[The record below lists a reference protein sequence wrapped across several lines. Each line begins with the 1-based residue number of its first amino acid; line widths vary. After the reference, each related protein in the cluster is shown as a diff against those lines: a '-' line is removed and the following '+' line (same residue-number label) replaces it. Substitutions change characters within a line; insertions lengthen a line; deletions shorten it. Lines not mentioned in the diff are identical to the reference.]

1 MLALIRGAGDLATGI
16 ALRLWRSGI
25 RVVLTDLERPTAIR
39 RTVAFSEAIVYG
51 ETAVEDV
58 TAHLAANADEARALL
73 AQGIVPVLADPGCAC
88 REALAPDAL
97 VDAILAKRNLGTRI
111 TDAPVVVGVGPGF
124 TAGEDCHAVV
134 ETMRGHTLGRVI
146 YSGSALPNTNIPGLI
161 GGFAGE
167 RVLRAP
173 CDGIF
178 TALHRIGDTVE
189 EGETIGFVEGQPMK
203 CTISGVL
210 RGVLDDGVPVKK
222 GMKSGDVDP
231 RCKPEYCT
239 TISDK
244 ALAVGG
250 GVVEAVLYLRA
261 KAQGRR

>member
-51 ETAVEDV
+51 ETTVEDV
-58 TAHLAANADEARALL
+58 TARLAANADEARALL

-178 TALHRIGDTVE
+178 TAVHRIGDTVE